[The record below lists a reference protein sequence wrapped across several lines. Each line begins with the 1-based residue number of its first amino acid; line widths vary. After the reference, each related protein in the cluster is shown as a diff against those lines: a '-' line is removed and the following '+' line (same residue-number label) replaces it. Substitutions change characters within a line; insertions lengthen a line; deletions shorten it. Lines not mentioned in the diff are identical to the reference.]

1 MSDLQARV
9 SQLWIYPVKSCGGV
23 SVLSANLT
31 ETGLEWDRAWMVVDA
46 QGDFV
51 SQREAPRMALIEPKM
66 RHLEM
71 VLRAPGMLAL
81 HVSLHEA
88 EEPVQVTVWGET
100 VKAYDMGALA
110 GQWFT
115 DFLSQTEEGR
125 ALGPL
130 RLVRFDPEFQRASS
144 TKWTQGVQALNQF
157 SDGYP
162 LLVLSE
168 AALAEFNE
176 RLSAQ
181 GQSPVDMARF
191 RPNLVLSEVAA
202 HTEDHAKALTI
213 VTDQRSVTLRPVK
226 PCARCSIPN
235 VDPQTAE
242 LQPQVSAV
250 LASYRQDARLEG
262 AVTFGMNAI
271 VTEGLVPADSDEPEA
286 VLKVGQAVQVQ
297 VF

>member
-46 QGDFV
+46 QGTFV
-51 SQREAPRMALIEPKM
+51 SQRQAPRMALIEPKM
-66 RHLEM
+66 RHLDM

-81 HVSLHEA
+81 HVALHEV
-88 EEPVQVTVWGET
+88 EEPVEVTVWGDK
-100 VKAYDMGALA
+100 VKAYDMGSLA

-115 DFLSQTEEGR
+115 DFLGQTEEGR

-130 RLVRFDPEFQRASS
+130 RLVRFDPEHQRPSA
-144 TKWTQGVQALNQF
+144 TTWTQGVQALNQF
-157 SDGYP
+157 NDGYP

-168 AALAEFNE
+168 AALSEFNQ
-176 RLSAQ
+176 RLAAQ
-181 GQSPVDMARF
+181 GQPPVEMARF
-191 RPNLVLSEVAA
+191 RPNLVLSGVDA
-202 HTEDHAKALTI
+202 HTEDHAQSLTL
-213 VTDQRSVTLRPVK
+213 VTEQRPVTLRPVK

-235 VDPQTAE
+235 IAPATAE
-242 LQPQVSAV
+242 VQPVISEV

-262 AVTFGMNAI
+262 AITFGMNAI
-271 VTEGLVPADSDEPEA
+271 VTAGLVPADGPEPEA
-286 VLKVGQAVQVQ
+286 VLKVGQAVDVQ
-297 VF
+297 LF

>member
-46 QGDFV
+46 RGDIV

-81 HVSLHEA
+81 HVALHEA
-88 EEPVQVTVWGET
+88 EEPVEVTVWGDT

-115 DFLSQTEEGR
+115 DFLGQTDEGR

-130 RLVRFDPEFQRASS
+130 RLVRFDPEFQRPSAS
-144 TKWTQGVQALNQF
+144 TWTGDVQALNQF
-157 SDGYP
+157 SDGFP
-162 LLVLSE
+162 LLVVRE
-168 AALAEFNE
+168 AALSELNQRMHF
-176 RLSAQ
+176 Q
-181 GQSPVDMARF
+181 GHPPVDMKGRDWPLP
-191 RPNLVLSEVAA
+191 RW
-202 HTEDHAKALTI
+202 K
-213 VTDQRSVTLRPVK
+213 
-226 PCARCSIPN
+226 
-235 VDPQTAE
+235 
-242 LQPQVSAV
+242 
-250 LASYRQDARLEG
+250 
-262 AVTFGMNAI
+262 
-271 VTEGLVPADSDEPEA
+271 
-286 VLKVGQAVQVQ
+286 
-297 VF
+297 

>member
-1 MSDLQARV
+1 
-9 SQLWIYPVKSCGGV
+9 
-23 SVLSANLT
+23 
-31 ETGLEWDRAWMVVDA
+31 
-46 QGDFV
+46 
-51 SQREAPRMALIEPKM
+51 MALIEPKM

-162 LLVLSE
+162 LLVLSA

-176 RLSAQ
+176 RLTAQ
-181 GQSPVDMARF
+181 GLSPVDMARF

-226 PCARCSIPN
+226 PCPRCSIPN